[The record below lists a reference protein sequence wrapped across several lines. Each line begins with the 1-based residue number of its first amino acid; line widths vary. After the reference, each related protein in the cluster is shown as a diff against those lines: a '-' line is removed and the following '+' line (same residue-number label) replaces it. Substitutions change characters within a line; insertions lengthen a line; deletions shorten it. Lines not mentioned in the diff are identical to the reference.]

1 MPPRHPS
8 PCKDKNYYDNNT
20 IDLAIIIVMKQ
31 VEIRY
36 PQKSKPILAKIISNL
51 GKIISNVI

>member
-1 MPPRHPS
+1 M
-8 PCKDKNYYDNNT
+8 NYYDNNT